1 MPRTWRIPG
10 GGGPARPVVPGKIAA
25 ARRGGRRPGEDGGG
39 GLGAGEWRSVSRLTT
54 VLAALLRSIGGG
66 GSLLHG
72 CWFFAAVDA
81 AMHGQDKRGPRP
93 RFVRPCTRVKSVFLR
108 YMEHIHRGKW
118 DCLRQKEFL
127 AWAGSLIQHCAYK
140 VYTTCSSPTL
150 IRVKIK

>member
-66 GSLLHG
+66 ESFARLLVFRG
-72 CWFFAAVDA
+72 RRCGDA
-81 AMHGQDKRGPRP
+81 RTG
-93 RFVRPCTRVKSVFLR
+93 
-108 YMEHIHRGKW
+108 
-118 DCLRQKEFL
+118 
-127 AWAGSLIQHCAYK
+127 
-140 VYTTCSSPTL
+140 
-150 IRVKIK
+150 